1 MACYPLR
8 FTFTSNRDTFTC
20 IGRNLSS
27 GGNEVF
33 FFWWRRFCP
42 EVGEDGKCH
51 SSQKSI
57 FYNKLQ
63 TRSVIWLYQAIYIK
77 IKLKFGE
84 IPNFPISPEENIFEN
99 FWLKFA
105 KETHNGEL
113 TFYEAVNYYDLA
125 SLCKTIET
133 LIDVFSLDIND
144 LVFPTFSL
152 KLRHWIKESILS
164 IPESIGLSFTECV
177 KIQLVK
183 QSYVNYQI

>member
-1 MACYPLR
+1 MTCYPLR
-8 FTFTSNRDTFTC
+8 FTFTSTIDTFTC

-77 IKLKFGE
+77 KSVNSKKSTIF
-84 IPNFPISPEENIFEN
+84 PDFPIFPEKWHFGN
-99 FWLKFA
+99 FWTKFLS
-105 KETHNGEL
+105 G
-113 TFYEAVNYYDLA
+113 Y
-125 SLCKTIET
+125 TILNSCYMGLWFGIIVT
-133 LIDVFSLDIND
+133 SY
-144 LVFPTFSL
+144 
-152 KLRHWIKESILS
+152 RHS
-164 IPESIGLSFTECV
+164 
-177 KIQLVK
+177 
-183 QSYVNYQI
+183 YQILEIFIISY